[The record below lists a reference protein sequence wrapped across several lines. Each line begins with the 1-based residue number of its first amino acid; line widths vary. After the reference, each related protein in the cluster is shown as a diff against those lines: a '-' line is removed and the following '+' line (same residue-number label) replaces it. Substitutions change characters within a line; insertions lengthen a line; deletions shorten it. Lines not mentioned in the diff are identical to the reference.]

1 MGRGMFARRTDLPLG
16 HDTPSRTVPWIIA
29 LMVYLA
35 ALALAGTMLLNELA
49 ARWDAGLAGSLT
61 VQMPSPAEPPPAGAA
76 GDPDAQLAAALA
88 VLRETPGVAS
98 ATALERREI
107 AALLEPWLGPGS
119 YTAELPLPRLIDV
132 TLDAATRIDLEALA
146 GRLGEVAPGALV
158 EDHALWRR
166 QLVSLARSIQVAT
179 LAVVGLIAVAAI
191 LVVVFATQAALST
204 HGEVIEVMHLV
215 GAHDDYLARQFQSHM
230 VRKGFLGGLGGVALA
245 VATLYGFAYGA
256 RGIDPALFP
265 HLALT
270 PGDWLTLGALPLAAA
285 LIAMFTARLTV
296 LRVLAKLP

>member
-1 MGRGMFARRTDLPLG
+1 MFARRTDLPLG

-49 ARWDAGLAGSLT
+49 GRWDAGLAGSLT
-61 VQMPSPAEPPPAGAA
+61 VQIPSLEETRSTEAA
-76 GDPDAQLAAALA
+76 TDPDAQLAQALR
-88 VLRETPGVAS
+88 VLRQTPGVSS
-98 ATALERREI
+98 ATALDRQEI
-107 AALLEPWLGPGS
+107 AALLEPWLGPGR

-132 TLDAATRIDLEALA
+132 SLEEAAQIDLEALA
-146 GRLGEVAPGALV
+146 RRLRDVAPGAV
-158 EDHALWRR
+158 IEDHALWRQ

-179 LAVVGLIAVAAI
+179 LTVVGLIAIAAM

-204 HGEVIEVMHLV
+204 YGEVIEVMHLV

-230 VRKGFLGGLGGVALA
+230 VRKGLLGGVGGVALA

-256 RGIDPALFP
+256 QGIDPALFP
-265 HLALT
+265 HLTLKVR
-270 PGDWLTLGALPLAAA
+270 DWLTLGALPLAAA
-285 LIAMFTARLTV
+285 LIAMYTARVTV
-296 LRVLAKLP
+296 LRVLGKMP